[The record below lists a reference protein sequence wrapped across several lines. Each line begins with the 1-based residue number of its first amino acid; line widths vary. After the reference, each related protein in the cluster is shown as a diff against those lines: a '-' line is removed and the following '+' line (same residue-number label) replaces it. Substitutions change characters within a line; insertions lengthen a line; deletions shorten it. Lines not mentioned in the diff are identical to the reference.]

1 MFTATEVHICKP
13 PVISRETPAIL
24 TNSAVGSRK
33 YESPIVGD
41 KISRFFWGSLVHFS
55 PFEKIVQNI
64 EN

>member
-24 TNSAVGSRK
+24 TNSGVGSRK
-33 YESPIVGD
+33 FESPIVGD
-41 KISRFFWGSLVHFS
+41 KISRSFGPRVHFS